1 MKEFWNERYK
11 ASSYA
16 YGEAPNVYFEKCLN
30 QLPAGKIL
38 LPADGEGRNGVYA
51 ATKGWYVDA
60 FDISEEGQSKAI
72 SLALKKNVS
81 IHYTIDDVNTIQ
93 LKNEYYDVVALI
105 YAHFHENDRKRLHQ
119 KLNASLKVGGHVI
132 LEAFSKNNL
141 DYVAKNPKVGGPK
154 DMSML
159 YRIEDLQSDF
169 PNYKWIELQETIV
182 DLEEGEYHVGQ
193 GSVIR
198 CFGEKISS

>member
-16 YGEAPNVYFEKCLN
+16 YGEAPNVYFENCLN

-51 ATKGWYVDA
+51 ATKGWQVDA
-60 FDISEEGQSKAI
+60 FDISEEGQSKATA
-72 SLALKKNVS
+72 LASKKNVI

-93 LKNEYYDVVALI
+93 LKNEYYDAAALI

-119 KLNASLKVGGHVI
+119 KLNDSLKVGGHVI
-132 LEAFSKNNL
+132 IEAFSKNNL
-141 DYVAKNPKVGGPK
+141 VYVAKNPKVGGPK
-154 DMSML
+154 DISML
-159 YRIEDLQSDF
+159 YNIEDLQSDF
-169 PNYKWIELQETIV
+169 PNYKWIELQETV
-182 DLEEGEYHVGQ
+182 VNLEEGEYHVGQ